1 MQRTQTGR
9 YAGNTIQILAKITI
23 DKSIVMRPDVT
34 RCHADPLP
42 LDCATA
48 SDRTLTVSD
57 FHGSGGARRL
67 ASKWIAFRPTN
78 EGEPMRRIG
87 MLVAAAVA
95 VLTLVTAPIT
105 AVPTV
110 AAAAP
115 ASAAAYP
122 TSDFL
127 IRDGAG
133 GYFAG
138 TVTWYNRSVNV
149 AGDFN
154 ANGCERVY
162 ASAHDARKQLD
173 ERSTSLHCGTQT
185 SESFPLYADVPGGAA
200 LVYIQ
205 IAGADGRIYGF
216 TNCQRATLICD

>member
-1 MQRTQTGR
+1 
-9 YAGNTIQILAKITI
+9 
-23 DKSIVMRPDVT
+23 
-34 RCHADPLP
+34 
-42 LDCATA
+42 
-48 SDRTLTVSD
+48 
-57 FHGSGGARRL
+57 
-67 ASKWIAFRPTN
+67 
-78 EGEPMRRIG
+78 MRRIG
-87 MLVAAAVA
+87 MLVAAVVA
-95 VLTLVTAPIT
+95 VLTLVAAPTA

-115 ASAAAYP
+115 ASAVAYP

-149 AGDFN
+149 AGNFN

-162 ASAHDARKQLD
+162 ASAHDSSKQLD

-185 SESFPLYADVPGGAA
+185 SESFPLYAPVPGGAT
-200 LVYIQ
+200 LVYIH
-205 IAGADGRIYGF
+205 IAGADGSVYGF
-216 TNCQRATLICD
+216 VNCQRVTLICD